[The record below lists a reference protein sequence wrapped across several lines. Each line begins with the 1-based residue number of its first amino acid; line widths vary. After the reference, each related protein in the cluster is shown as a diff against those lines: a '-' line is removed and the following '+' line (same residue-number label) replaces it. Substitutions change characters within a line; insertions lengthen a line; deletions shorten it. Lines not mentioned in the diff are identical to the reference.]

1 MRSIALLVLWM
12 AAAASSAEE
21 APASRM
27 TQQRLHEIIAET
39 GRNMRVEGNVV
50 AFQFGDVALLCIS
63 DPDADRMRI
72 ITPVKRVEEA
82 TSEEILAAMSAN
94 FHSALDARYA
104 ISQGVI
110 FVAFLHPLSPLTA
123 EQVVSAIR
131 QVASARATF
140 GDSYS
145 GGTLFFR

>member
-1 MRSIALLVLWM
+1 MRSIAILLLWA
-12 AAAASSAEE
+12 AAAASTAQE
-21 APASRM
+21 APRAAM
-27 TQQRLHEIIAET
+27 TQQRLHEIIAAT
-39 GRNMRVEGNVV
+39 GSNVRVDGNVV
-50 AFQFGDVALLCIS
+50 AFQFGEVALLCIS
-63 DPDADRMRI
+63 DPNADRMRI

-82 TSEEILAAMSAN
+82 SSEEILAAMSAN

-110 FVAFLHPLSPLTA
+110 FAAFIHPLSPLTA

>member
-1 MRSIALLVLWM
+1 MRSIAILLLWT
-12 AAAASSAEE
+12 AAAASTAQE
-21 APASRM
+21 APRAAM
-27 TQQRLHEIIAET
+27 TQQRLHEIIAAT
-39 GRNMRVEGNVV
+39 GRNVHVEGNVV
-50 AFQFGDVALLCIS
+50 AFQFGEVKLLCIS
-63 DPDADRMRI
+63 DPNADRMRI
-72 ITPVKRVEEA
+72 ISQVKRVEEA
-82 TSEEILAAMSAN
+82 SAEEILAAMRAN

-110 FVAFLHPLSPLTA
+110 FAAFIHPLSPLTA

-131 QVASARATF
+131 QVASARETF

>member
-1 MRSIALLVLWM
+1 MRSIAILLLW
-12 AAAASSAEE
+12 AAAAA
-21 APASRM
+21 ATAQQPM
-27 TQQRLHEIIAET
+27 TQQRLHEIIAAT
-39 GRNMRVEGNVV
+39 GRNVRVEGNVV
-50 AFQFGDVALLCIS
+50 AFQFGEVALLCIS
-63 DPDADRMRI
+63 DPNADRMRI

-82 TSEEILAAMSAN
+82 TSEEILAAMNAN

-110 FVAFLHPLSPLTA
+110 FAAFIHPLSPLTA

-131 QVASARATF
+131 QVASARETF